1 MMTPDQT
8 SNASDQGRAEQLA
21 KARAFAIEVAR
32 SLDDNQCTDTIVL
45 DLRGRSPVAD
55 LLVITSG
62 TSDRQ
67 MKSAADDVEEIAPQS
82 GHELIR
88 RAADDRHT
96 WIVSDFGDVVVHV
109 FEPETRAFYDLE
121 LLWGDADKIPW
132 KRDTAPSPAES

>member
-8 SNASDQGRAEQLA
+8 SKAFDQARTERLA
-21 KARAFAIEVAR
+21 LARKFAVEAAR

-67 MKSAADDVEEIAPQS
+67 MKSAAEDVEELAPQS
-82 GHELIR
+82 DHVLVR

-96 WIVSDFGDVVVHV
+96 WIVSDFGDVVIHV

-121 LLWGDADKIPW
+121 LL
-132 KRDTAPSPAES
+132 

>member
-8 SNASDQGRAEQLA
+8 SKAFDQARTERLA
-21 KARAFAIEVAR
+21 VARKFAIEAAR
-32 SLDDNQCTDTIVL
+32 SLDDNQCSDTIVL

-55 LLVITSG
+55 LLVISSG

-67 MKSAADDVEEIAPQS
+67 MKSAAEDVEDLAPQS
-82 GHELIR
+82 DHALVR

-96 WIVSDFGDVVVHV
+96 WIVSDFGDVVIHI

-121 LLWGDADKIPW
+121 LLWGDADRIPW
-132 KRDTAPSPAES
+132 KRDAAPRTAES

>member
-1 MMTPDQT
+1 MTPDQT

-21 KARAFAIEVAR
+21 KARAFAVEAAR

-55 LLVITSG
+55 LLVIASG

-67 MKSAADDVEEIAPQS
+67 MKSAADDVEDIAPQS